1 MRNYMTTYDP
11 FFDQILFGNRSSDS
25 KLMRTNIKET
35 KENYE
40 LTIDLPGVNK
50 EDVNVSLKEGN
61 LTVTCKKIENKKDES
76 VFLLKERFE
85 GTYSRSYYVGDEI
98 KIQDITAKM
107 ENGVLSLTINK
118 KKIEEKPTEQVVP
131 IL

>member
-1 MRNYMTTYDP
+1 MKNYMTTYDP

-118 KKIEEKPTEQVVP
+118 KKIEEKPTEQFVP

>member
-118 KKIEEKPTEQVVP
+118 KKIEEKPTEQFVP

>member
-61 LTVTCKKIENKKDES
+61 LTVTCKKIENKKEDS

-85 GTYSRSYYVGDEI
+85 GTYSRSYYVGDDI

-107 ENGVLSLTINK
+107 ENGVLSLMINK
-118 KKIEEKPTEQVVP
+118 RKPEEKPTEQFVP
-131 IL
+131 II

>member
-50 EDVNVSLKEGN
+50 EDVSVSLKEGN

-98 KIQDITAKM
+98 KIQDISAKM
-107 ENGVLSLTINK
+107 ENGVLSLMINK
-118 KKIEEKPTEQVVP
+118 RKPEEKPTEQFIP
-131 IL
+131 II